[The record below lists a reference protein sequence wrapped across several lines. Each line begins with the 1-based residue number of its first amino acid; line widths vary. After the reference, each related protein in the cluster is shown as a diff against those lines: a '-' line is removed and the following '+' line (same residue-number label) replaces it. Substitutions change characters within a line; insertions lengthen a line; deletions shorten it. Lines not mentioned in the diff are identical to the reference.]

1 MTRFLLLLF
10 CSNIAFCGC
19 KNKHDTSSSPKH
31 ASKSF
36 ISFEIT
42 YSNGWT
48 PGFTTL
54 IDSNN
59 IYFSPINS
67 DSVHYGLLPDSIFQ
81 LVDSAAL
88 NIQNDT
94 TIKSGEL
101 NCNDCTIVAIK
112 VETGFDTIKY
122 FKAGSIHPKLGK
134 AVAILAA
141 FNRSLFSKIIPSKLP
156 FETRLDAVNGPTV
169 ISKSWPTQ

>member
-1 MTRFLLLLF
+1 MKRFLILLF
-10 CSNIAFCGC
+10 YSTIAFCSC
-19 KNKHDTSSSPKH
+19 KDKHDASNAQKH
-31 ASKSF
+31 ASQSF
-36 ISFEIT
+36 IRFEMT

-54 IDSNN
+54 IDSNR

-88 NIQNDT
+88 NIQSDT
-94 TIKSGEL
+94 TIKSGQL
-101 NCNDCTIVAIK
+101 NCDDCTIVAIK
-112 VETGFDTIKY
+112 VETGKDTIRY

-134 AVAILAA
+134 AVAMLAA
-141 FNRSLFSKIIPSKLP
+141 FNQSLFANKIPSKLQ
-156 FETRLDAVNGPTV
+156 FDTRLDAVNGPTV